1 MSLGILLFLGFF
13 LLLIIGAPIAIAIA
27 IPSFLVIWV
36 GDLGVPV
43 IAPNFFAGISKFPLL
58 AIPLFILAGF
68 ILERCGISQRVIAFA
83 NHLVGKRRGGLAIVA
98 ISVCVFFG
106 GVSGSGPADA
116 AAIGAIL
123 IPAMY
128 AQGYGRGYSAALIA
142 AAGSTAIIVPPSI
155 ALIVYG
161 AITNTSIPALFAAGA
176 VPGLLAGL
184 SLLIPAIWV
193 AVKKG
198 YGSVSQEDTDEQG
211 ETLGQSFRHA
221 FWGLLAPVII
231 LGGLYGGIFTPT
243 EAAVVAV
250 FYSLLLGLCIYRTL
264 SLKDLYQILVD
275 ANQTSAIVMLIVAF
289 AGLFS
294 WAGATI
300 GILDLLAESLMKVSD
315 NKWVILFL
323 INVLVFFAGMLMD
336 AISVYYIFLPIFI
349 PIMAHFQ
356 WDPVW
361 FGVVMTLNL
370 AIGQFTPPVAVNL
383 YVTTQLA
390 DIRLEDTFRSVIPM
404 VLAMLLAL
412 LVVVLF
418 PALSLYIPRFFGL
431 M

>member
-1 MSLGILLFLGFF
+1 MSLGVFLFVAFF
-13 LLLIIGAPIAIAIA
+13 LLLLIGAPIAIAIA
-27 IPSFLVIWV
+27 IPSFLVIWI
-36 GDLGVPV
+36 GDLGLPI
-43 IAPNFFAGISKFPLL
+43 IAPNFFAGIAKFPLL

-68 ILERCGISQRVIAFA
+68 ILERCGISERVINFA
-83 NHLVGKRRGGLAIVA
+83 NLLIGRRRGGLAIVA

-128 AQGYGRGYSAALIA
+128 AQGYARGYSAALIA

-155 ALIVYG
+155 ALIIYG
-161 AITNTSIPALFAAGA
+161 AITNTSVPALFAAGA
-176 VPGLLAGL
+176 IPGLLAGL
-184 SLLIPAIWV
+184 SLLIPAVWV
-193 AVKKG
+193 ARKKG
-198 YGSVSQEDTDEQG
+198 YGAKVEGIDVKK
-211 ETLGQSFRHA
+211 ETLASSFREA

-250 FYSLLLGLCIYRTL
+250 FYSLFLGLIVYRTL
-264 SLKDLYQILVD
+264 SFKDLYQILVD

-294 WAGATI
+294 WAGSTI
-300 GILDLLAESLMKVSD
+300 GILDMLADSLMGASD
-315 NKWVILFL
+315 NSWVILVL
-323 INVLVFFAGMLMD
+323 INLLIFFAGMLMD
-336 AISVYYIFLPIFI
+336 AISVFYIFLPIFI
-349 PIMAHFQ
+349 PILEHFG

-390 DIRLEDTFRSVIPM
+390 DIRLEDTFRAVVPM
-404 VLAMLLAL
+404 VLAMLIALA
-412 LVVVLF
+412 VIILF
-418 PALSLYIPRFFGL
+418 PALSLYIPKFFGL

>member
-1 MSLGILLFLGFF
+1 MGALLFISFF
-13 LLLIIGAPIAIAIA
+13 VLLLLGAPIAIAIGV
-27 IPSFLVIWV
+27 PSFLVINLAE
-36 GDLGVPV
+36 LGTPV
-43 IAPNFFAGISKFPLL
+43 IAPNFFAGIAKFPLL

-68 ILERCGISQRVIAFA
+68 VLERCGISARIIRFA
-83 NHLVGKRRGGLAIVA
+83 NLLVGQRAGGLVIVA
-98 ISVCVFFG
+98 VAVCVFFG

-128 AQGYGRGYSAALIA
+128 AQGYSKSYSASLIA

-155 ALIVYG
+155 ALIIYG

-176 VPGLLAGL
+176 IPGLIAGL
-184 SLLIPAIWV
+184 AIVIPAYFI
-193 AVKKG
+193 ARRKG
-198 YGSVSQEDTDEQG
+198 YGAQSQKSRESIWQA
-211 ETLGQSFRHA
+211 FREA

-250 FYSLLLGLCIYRTL
+250 FYSLLLGLVIYR
-264 SLKDLYQILVD
+264 SLTFKMIYQILVD
-275 ANQTSAIVMLIVAF
+275 ACEASAVVMLIVAF

-294 WAGATI
+294 WAGSTV
-300 GILDLLAESLMKVSD
+300 GILDDLAGYLMGVST
-315 NKWVILFL
+315 NEWVVLFL
-323 INVLVFFAGMLMD
+323 INGLIFVGGMLMD
-336 AISVYYIFLPIFI
+336 AISIYYIFLPIFM
-349 PIMAHFQ
+349 PIMDSFG

-361 FGVVMTLNL
+361 FGVVMTFNL

-390 DIRLEDTFRSVIPM
+390 DIPLERTFRSVLPL
-404 VLAMLLAL
+404 VASMLFA
-412 LVVVLF
+412 LVVIIAV
-418 PALSLYIPRFFGL
+418 PWLSLFIPRFFGL
-431 M
+431 L

>member
-1 MSLGILLFLGFF
+1 MSLGLLLFLGFF
-13 LLLIIGAPIAIAIA
+13 LLLLIGTPIAVAIA
-27 IPSFLVIWV
+27 IPSCLVIWI
-36 GDLGVPV
+36 GELGTPV
-43 IAPNFFAGISKFPLL
+43 IAPNFFAGIAKFPLL

-68 ILERCGISQRVIAFA
+68 ILERCGISQRVIGFA
-83 NHLVGKRRGGLAIVA
+83 NLLVGQRRGGLAIVA

-128 AQGYGRGYSAALIA
+128 AQGYGKGYSAALIA

-176 VPGLLAGL
+176 IPGLLAGI
-184 SLLIPAIWV
+184 SLLVPAVWV
-193 AVKKG
+193 ARKKG
-198 YGSVSQEDTDEQG
+198 YGANVTAAVTEKESIG
-211 ETLGQSFRHA
+211 KSFREA

-250 FYSLLLGLCIYRTL
+250 FYSLFLGVIVYRTL
-264 SLKDLYQILVD
+264 NFKDLYQILVD
-275 ANQTSAIVMLIVAF
+275 ANQTTAIVMLIIAF

-294 WAGATI
+294 WAGSTI
-300 GILDLLAESLMKVSD
+300 GILDVLANSLIGASD
-315 NKWVILFL
+315 SSWVILLL
-323 INVLVFFAGMLMD
+323 INLLIFIAGMLMD
-336 AISVYYIFLPIFI
+336 AISVFYIFLPIFI
-349 PIMAHFQ
+349 PIMDHFG

-390 DIRLEDTFRSVIPM
+390 DIRLEETFRAVIPM
-404 VLAMLLAL
+404 VIAMLIAL
-412 LVVVLF
+412 LIVILF

>member
-1 MSLGILLFLGFF
+1 MGLALFLGFF
-13 LLLIIGAPIAIAIA
+13 ALLMLGAPIAVAIGV
-27 IPSFLVIWV
+27 PSLLVIWA

-43 IAPNFFAGISKFPLL
+43 IAPNFFAGIAKFPLL

-68 ILERCGISQRVIAFA
+68 ILERCGISERVIRFA
-83 NHLVGKRRGGLAIVA
+83 NRLLGRRPAGLAIVVIA
-98 ISVCVFFG
+98 VCVFFG
-106 GVSGSGPADA
+106 GISGSGPADA

-128 AQGYGRGYSAALIA
+128 TQGYPRAYSAALVA

-155 ALIVYG
+155 ALIIYG

-184 SLLIPAIWV
+184 SLLVPAVLV
-193 AVKKG
+193 ARRKG
-198 YGSVSQEDTDEQG
+198 YGGSFHASETDQD
-211 ETLGQSFRHA
+211 TLGQSFREA
-221 FWGLLAPVII
+221 FWGLLAPIVI
-231 LGGLYGGIFTPT
+231 LGGLYGGVFTPT

-250 FYSLLLGLCIYRTL
+250 FYSLLLGVLVYRTL
-264 SLKDLYQILVD
+264 SIRLIYRILVD
-275 ANQTSAIVMLIVAF
+275 AAETSAVVLLIVAF

-294 WAGATI
+294 WAGSTI
-300 GILDLLAESLMKVSD
+300 GILDQIANSLMAASNNPWFILLLV
-315 NKWVILFL
+315 NLVIF
-323 INVLVFFAGMLMD
+323 ISGMLMD
-336 AISVYYIFLPIFI
+336 AISIYYIFLPIFL
-349 PIMAHFQ
+349 PIISHFG
-356 WDPVW
+356 WNPIW

-390 DIRLEDTFRSVIPM
+390 DIRLEDTFRAVIPL
-404 VLAMLLAL
+404 VLAMLVAL
-412 LVVVLF
+412 LVVALF
-418 PALSLYIPRFFGL
+418 PALSLYFPRILGL

>member
-1 MSLGILLFLGFF
+1 MGILLFLGFF
-13 LLLIIGAPIAIAIA
+13 VLLICGTPIAIAIGV
-27 IPSFLVIWV
+27 PSFLVITV
-36 GDLGVPV
+36 GGLGTPV
-43 IAPNFFAGISKFPLL
+43 IAPNFFAGIAKFPLL

-68 ILERCGISQRVIAFA
+68 VLERCGISERIIKFA
-83 NHLVGKRRGGLAIVA
+83 NLLVGQRAGGLVIVA
-98 ISVCVFFG
+98 VAVCVFFG

-128 AQGYGRGYSAALIA
+128 AQGYSKSYSASLIA

-155 ALIVYG
+155 ALIIYG

-176 VPGLLAGL
+176 VPGLIAGL
-184 SLLIPAIWV
+184 AIALPAYFI
-193 AVKKG
+193 ARKKG
-198 YGSVSQEDTDEQG
+198 YGANAQKRSENIWQAFLD
-211 ETLGQSFRHA
+211 A

-250 FYSLLLGLCIYRTL
+250 FYSLLLGLVIYRTL
-264 SLKDLYQILVD
+264 TFKMIYQILAD
-275 ANQTSAIVMLIVAF
+275 ASEASAIVLLIVAF

-294 WAGATI
+294 WAGSTV
-300 GILDLLAESLMKVSD
+300 GILDDLAGYLMNVSD
-315 NKWVILFL
+315 NQWVLLLL
-323 INVLVFFAGMLMD
+323 INILIFVGGMLMD
-336 AISVYYIFLPIFI
+336 AISIYYIFLPIFL
-349 PIMAHFQ
+349 PIMAHFD

-361 FGVVMTLNL
+361 FGVVMTFNL

-390 DIRLEDTFRSVIPM
+390 DIPLERTFKA
-404 VLAMLLAL
+404 VLPLVAAMLVAL
-412 LVVVLF
+412 VIIIVF
-418 PALSLYIPRFFGL
+418 PALSLVVPAFFGL

>member
-1 MSLGILLFLGFF
+1 MGILLFLGFF
-13 LLLIIGAPIAIAIA
+13 FLLIAGTPIAIAIGV
-27 IPSFLVIWV
+27 PSFLVIT
-36 GDLGVPV
+36 LGGLGTPV
-43 IAPNFFAGISKFPLL
+43 IAPNFFAGIAKFPLL

-68 ILERCGISQRVIAFA
+68 VLERCGISERIIKFA
-83 NHLVGKRRGGLAIVA
+83 NLVVGQRAGGLVIVA
-98 ISVCVFFG
+98 VAVCVFFG

-128 AQGYGRGYSAALIA
+128 AQGYSKSYSASLIA

-155 ALIVYG
+155 ALIIYG

-176 VPGLLAGL
+176 IPGLIAGL
-184 SLLIPAIWV
+184 AIAIPAYFI
-193 AVKKG
+193 ARKKG
-198 YGSVSQEDTDEQG
+198 YGANAKKQKESIWQAFVE
-211 ETLGQSFRHA
+211 A

-250 FYSLLLGLCIYRTL
+250 FYSLLLGLVIYR
-264 SLKDLYQILVD
+264 SLTMKMVYQILVD
-275 ANQTSAIVMLIVAF
+275 ACEASAVVMLIVAF

-294 WAGATI
+294 WAGSTV
-300 GILDLLAESLMKVSD
+300 GILDDLAGYMMGVSD
-315 NKWVILFL
+315 NQWVVLLL
-323 INVLVFFAGMLMD
+323 INILIFVGGMLMD
-336 AISVYYIFLPIFI
+336 AISIYYIFLPIFL
-349 PIMAHFQ
+349 PIMAHFN

-361 FGVVMTLNL
+361 FGVVMTFNL

-390 DIRLEDTFRSVIPM
+390 DIPLEHTFKA
-404 VLAMLLAL
+404 VLPLVAAMLIA
-412 LVVVLF
+412 LVVIIAF
-418 PALSLYIPRFFGL
+418 PALSLVIPAFFGL

>member
-1 MSLGILLFLGFF
+1 MSLGLLLFLGFF
-13 LLLIIGAPIAIAIA
+13 LLLLLGTPIAIAIA
-27 IPSFLVIWV
+27 IPSFLVIWI
-36 GDLGVPV
+36 GGLGTPV
-43 IAPNFFAGISKFPLL
+43 IAPNFFAGIAKFPLL

-83 NHLVGKRRGGLAIVA
+83 NLLVGHRRGGLAIVA

-123 IPAMY
+123 NPAMY
-128 AQGYGRGYSAALIA
+128 AQGYGKGYSAALIA

-176 VPGLLAGL
+176 IPGLLAGL
-184 SLLIPAIWV
+184 SLLIPAVWV
-193 AVKKG
+193 ARKKG
-198 YGSVSQEDTDEQG
+198 YGSNVVTAATEQES
-211 ETLGQSFRHA
+211 LGKSFREA

-250 FYSLLLGLCIYRTL
+250 FYSLFLGLIVYR
-264 SLKDLYQILVD
+264 SLGFKDLYQILVD
-275 ANQTSAIVMLIVAF
+275 ANQTTAIVMLIVAF

-294 WAGATI
+294 WAGSTI
-300 GILDLLAESLMKVSD
+300 GVLDALANSLMGASE
-315 NKWVILFL
+315 NSWVILLL
-323 INVLVFFAGMLMD
+323 INLLIFIAGMLMD
-336 AISVYYIFLPIFI
+336 AISVFYIFLPIFI
-349 PIMAHFQ
+349 PIIHHFG

-390 DIRLEDTFRSVIPM
+390 GIRLEDTFRAVIPM
-404 VLAMLLAL
+404 VLAMLIAL

>member
-1 MSLGILLFLGFF
+1 MSLGLLLFLGFF
-13 LLLIIGAPIAIAIA
+13 LLLLLGTPIAVAIA
-27 IPSFLVIWV
+27 VPSFLVIWI
-36 GDLGVPV
+36 GELGTPV
-43 IAPNFFAGISKFPLL
+43 ISPNFFAGIAKFPLL

-83 NHLVGKRRGGLAIVA
+83 NLLVGHRRGGLAIVA

-128 AQGYGRGYSAALIA
+128 AQGYGKGYSAALIA

-155 ALIVYG
+155 ALIIYG

-176 VPGLLAGL
+176 IPGLLAGL
-184 SLLIPAIWV
+184 SLLIPAVWV
-193 AVKKG
+193 ARKKG
-198 YGSVSQEDTDEQG
+198 YGSNVVTDVTERKS
-211 ETLGQSFRHA
+211 LGKSFREA

-250 FYSLLLGLCIYRTL
+250 FYSLFLGLIVYRTL
-264 SLKDLYQILVD
+264 SFKDLYQILVD
-275 ANQTSAIVMLIVAF
+275 ANQTTAIVMLIVAF

-294 WAGATI
+294 WAGSTI
-300 GILDLLAESLMKVSD
+300 GVLDALANSLMGASKNS
-315 NKWVILFL
+315 WVILLL
-323 INVLVFFAGMLMD
+323 INLLIFIAGMLMD
-336 AISVYYIFLPIFI
+336 AISVFYIFLPIFI
-349 PIMAHFQ
+349 PIIHHFG

-390 DIRLEDTFRSVIPM
+390 GIRLEDTFRAVIPM
-404 VLAMLLAL
+404 VLAMLIAL

-418 PALSLYIPRFFGL
+418 PELSLYIPRFFGL

>member
-1 MSLGILLFLGFF
+1 MGIMLFVGFF
-13 LLLIIGAPIAIAIA
+13 LLLILGAPIAIAIGV
-27 IPSFLVIWV
+27 PSFLVIIF
-36 GDLGVPV
+36 GGLGTPV
-43 IAPNFFAGISKFPLL
+43 IAPNFFAGIAKFPLL

-68 ILERCGISQRVIAFA
+68 VLERCGISERIIRFA
-83 NHLVGKRRGGLAIVA
+83 NLLVGQRAGGLVIVA
-98 ISVCVFFG
+98 VAVCVFFG

-128 AQGYGRGYSAALIA
+128 AQGYSKSYSASLIA

-155 ALIVYG
+155 ALIIYG

-176 VPGLLAGL
+176 IPGLIAGL
-184 SLLIPAIWV
+184 AIVIPAYLI
-193 AVKKG
+193 ARKKG
-198 YGSVSQEDTDEQG
+198 YGANAEKSGESVFVA
-211 ETLGQSFRHA
+211 FREA

-250 FYSLLLGLCIYRTL
+250 FYSLLLGFVIYRSL
-264 SLKDLYQILVD
+264 SLKMAYEILVD
-275 ANQTSAIVMLIVAF
+275 ASEASAVVMLIVAF

-294 WAGATI
+294 WAGSTV
-300 GILDLLAESLMKVSD
+300 GILDDLAGYLMGASTNEWVLLG
-315 NKWVILFL
+315 L
-323 INVLVFFAGMLMD
+323 INGLIFVGGMLMD
-336 AISVYYIFLPIFI
+336 AISIYYIFLPIFM
-349 PIMAHFQ
+349 PIMSHFG

-361 FGVVMTLNL
+361 FGVVMTFNL

-390 DIRLEDTFRSVIPM
+390 DIPLERTFKSVLPL
-404 VLAMLLAL
+404 VGAMLVAL
-412 LVVVLF
+412 LVIITV
-418 PALSLYIPRFFGL
+418 PWLSLFVPRFFGL